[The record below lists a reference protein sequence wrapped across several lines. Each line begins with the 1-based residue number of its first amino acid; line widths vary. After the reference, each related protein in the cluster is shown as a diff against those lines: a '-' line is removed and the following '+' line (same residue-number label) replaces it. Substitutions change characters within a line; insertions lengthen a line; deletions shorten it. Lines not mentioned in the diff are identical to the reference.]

1 MEDEIQKNG
10 KKDPKEFLLKSKEIL
25 GVSIIICTYNGKNR
39 MEKTL
44 QAVCSQEVDFPFE
57 ILVVNNASND
67 DTENWLEEW
76 IIKNKRK
83 VPLRQIHESKPGLA
97 HARIKG
103 TQEASFSYLLF
114 CDDDNWLSPGYLR
127 MGLSLLTE
135 NPKIGV
141 LGGCGEAVF
150 ETEKPSWFDQYSHSY
165 AVGDLRMKSGKLLEG
180 SALYGASCFY
190 RKEGFQRL
198 FDLGWESILSDR
210 KGKSLSSGGDVEFCF
225 AFQLIGY
232 ELHFEKRLIFY
243 HFIERHRLNW
253 NYYLKLKEGI
263 SSSFPLLE
271 SYKTKQFK
279 DLKTFRKSLWMSYL
293 LAVKGF
299 LKTSL
304 IGTFSKSKSN
314 QVARRITKTKCV
326 SFFKNYHRTIIAF
339 ERNQEL
345 FNA

>member
-1 MEDEIQKNG
+1 MKN
-10 KKDPKEFLLKSKEIL
+10 
-25 GVSIIICTYNGKNR
+25 
-39 MEKTL
+39 TL
-44 QAVCSQEVDFPFE
+44 QTACNQEVDFPFE

-83 VPLRQIHESKPGLA
+83 VPVRQIHESKPGLA

-103 TQEASFSYLLF
+103 IQEASFSYLLF
-114 CDDDNWLSPGYLR
+114 CDDDNWLSPDYIR
-127 MGLSLLTE
+127 IGLTLLAE

-141 LGGCGEAVF
+141 LGGCGEAIF
-150 ETEKPSWFDQYSHSY
+150 ETEKPSWFDHYSHSF
-165 AVGDLRMKSGKLLEG
+165 AVGDLGMKSGKIPEG
-180 SALYGASCFY
+180 SSLYGASCFY
-190 RKEGFQRL
+190 RKEGFYRL
-198 FDLGWESILSDR
+198 FDLSWKSILSDR
-210 KGKSLSSGGDVEFCF
+210 KGKSLSSGGDVEFCH

-253 NYYLKLKEGI
+253 NYYLSLKEGI

-271 SYKTKQFK
+271 SYKTRQFK
-279 DLKTFRKSLWMSYL
+279 DLKNFKKSLWRSYL

-299 LKTSL
+299 FKTSL

-326 SFFKNYHRTIIAF
+326 SFFKNYRRTITAF